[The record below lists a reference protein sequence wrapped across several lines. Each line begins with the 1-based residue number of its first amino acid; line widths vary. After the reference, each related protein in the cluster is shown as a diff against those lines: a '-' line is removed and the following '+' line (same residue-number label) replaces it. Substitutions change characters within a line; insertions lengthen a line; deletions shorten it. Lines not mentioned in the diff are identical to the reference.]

1 MKRREFLQL
10 SLATAA
16 SAALSRGAQAQADSK
31 EIRIGYQKNG
41 VLVITRQRESLENHF
56 KPQGVSVKWVE
67 FSSGPPMMEAMNVGS
82 VDYGAVGDSPPIFA
96 QAAGAAIVYA
106 AAQPIING
114 SGILVPQNSAI
125 KTIADLKG
133 KRVGF
138 TKGSSAHNVVIQTL
152 EKAGLTYNDITP
164 VYLTPPDAGPAFA
177 NGGIDDV
184 TVARRQ
190 LGKGPALWF
199 RQGDKRY
206 VVRDPMLIQTLQ
218 RAYSGAADLGR
229 QQSELGR
236 QQSALGREQGELG
249 RQMGEMGR
257 LQGEE
262 SRRLALAA
270 AEVARSAMAA
280 HDINREAAAEAAK
293 AARGATSDMAVAR
306 EAAREAAAEARRAM
320 QEARSEA
327 AQSGRTR
334 DMQRLASQQ
343 SELASRQ
350 AALGSQQAA
359 LGERQ
364 ARVHA
369 QASQQAQQ
377 VIARALASGKAE
389 RL

>member
-177 NGGIDDV
+177 NGGIDAWAIWDPYFAIAETKQNGRILINTSDV
-184 TVARRQ
+184 TKTNAFYIANRDFANKHGALLQQIVDVTTSSAKWAEAHPDEVAKS
-190 LGKGPALWF
+190 LAAVTGVPL
-199 RQGDKRY
+199 D
-206 VVRDPMLIQTLQ
+206 IQTI
-218 RAYSGAADLGR
+218 A
-229 QQSELGR
+229 
-236 QQSALGREQGELG
+236 
-249 RQMGEMGR
+249 
-257 LQGEE
+257 
-262 SRRLALAA
+262 
-270 AEVARSAMAA
+270 
-280 HDINREAAAEAAK
+280 
-293 AARGATSDMAVAR
+293 
-306 EAAREAAAEARRAM
+306 ARRACFSVGPVTDDVVAT
-320 QEARSEA
+320 QQGVADRFFKLGLIPKQIA
-327 AQSGRTR
+327 IR
-334 DMQRLASQQ
+334 DIVWRNTQT
-343 SELASRQ
+343 
-350 AALGSQQAA
+350 
-359 LGERQ
+359 
-364 ARVHA
+364 
-369 QASQQAQQ
+369 
-377 VIARALASGKAE
+377 
-389 RL
+389 